1 MFNAF
6 ATEEN
11 LLDSSLPF
19 VGSLDP
25 GIVPSTP
32 PNNGSGSISFI
43 DASDILELEK
53 LYPVGN
59 PAEPNNKLSLSASLT
74 GSDLIINSIS
84 APSATVGNYLDFTYN
99 IKNQGAGN
107 AGANYTGFYLS
118 TDTTLDSSDAYLG
131 YDYVNSLAAGSSS
144 TESASVYLSSRLSV
158 GTYYLFTKADGWG
171 YVSEDNETNNV
182 SYQAIT
188 IAEAL
193 KPDLIINSISA
204 TSVTAGTTLNFTYDI
219 KNQGAGSAN
228 YNNYTGFYLST
239 DTTLDGAD
247 TYLGYDSV
255 VSLAGGASSTE
266 SASVYISSG
275 LSLGTYYLFAKADGW
290 NYIAED
296 NETNNVSYQAITVV
310 APPKPD
316 LIINSISATS
326 VTAGTTLNFTYDI
339 KNQGA
344 GNAVT
349 NYTGFYLST
358 DTILDGGDIYL
369 GSDDVNPLTA
379 GSSSTES
386 ASVNLAKTL
395 AAGNYYLF
403 AKADGGNAISESDEN
418 NNVSYQA
425 ITIAEAMKSD
435 LIINS
440 ISATSATVGTSF
452 NFSYSI
458 QNQGAGST
466 DAGYT
471 GFYLSTD
478 TILDSADVYVGS
490 DGVSSLLSQVSS
502 TESATVF
509 LSSNLGAGTYY
520 LFAKADAGNNTIESD
535 ETNNVSYQAITIQA
549 FDGNTDWF
557 STNLQDAQLI
567 TLTRSLAT
575 DGNLSRNDM
584 IALFGDAEDS
594 AVIDIN
600 ELTDLRTIVS
610 NATLFTM
617 QDYVRVL
624 SDYVVN
630 GNAAN
635 QWWTGG
641 GTTRTSLGNLYA
653 GSSDIQMEK
662 LVGKWFLGTDRPDL
676 RTEGDI
682 ANQGSGSY
690 TGTKTYRSV
699 SGSLFQ
705 NGISADDIKQG
716 AVGDCYYVA
725 TLSSIAQEKPN
736 YIQNMFIDNG
746 DNTYTVRFFNN
757 GVANYVTV
765 DNYLPTNSV
774 GNLIYASSGQS
785 YNNSNNELWVALAE
799 KAYAQLAESGW
810 SRPSNVNNGYGSIEG
825 GWMDYVIKQVTG
837 LSSTFKSIL
846 NMNETQLINLVN
858 SNQILTAGF
867 VNGGGYG
874 VYNSHAY
881 SITAYDST
889 TGKFHLRNPWA
900 SSHADVTWGELTT
913 LKAYIIYSNT

>member
-43 DASDILELEK
+43 DAPDILELEK

-84 APSATVGNYLDFTYN
+84 ATSATAGTSLNFTYN

-144 TESASVYLSSRLSV
+144 TESASIYLSSSLSV

-171 YVSEDNETNNV
+171 YVSESD
-182 SYQAIT
+182 
-188 IAEAL
+188 
-193 KPDLIINSISA
+193 
-204 TSVTAGTTLNFTYDI
+204 
-219 KNQGAGSAN
+219 
-228 YNNYTGFYLST
+228 
-239 DTTLDGAD
+239 
-247 TYLGYDSV
+247 
-255 VSLAGGASSTE
+255 
-266 SASVYISSG
+266 
-275 LSLGTYYLFAKADGW
+275 
-290 NYIAED
+290 
-296 NETNNVSYQAITVV
+296 ETNNVSYQAITVV

-316 LIINSISATS
+316 LIINSISAPS
-326 VTAGTTLNFTYDI
+326 ATAGTSLNFTYNI

-344 GNAVT
+344 GNAGA

-358 DTILDGGDIYL
+358 DTTLDSSDTYL
-369 GSDDVNPLTA
+369 GLDDVIALTS

-386 ASVNLAKTL
+386 ASVNLGKTL

-403 AKADGGNAISESDEN
+403 AKAD
-418 NNVSYQA
+418 
-425 ITIAEAMKSD
+425 
-435 LIINS
+435 
-440 ISATSATVGTSF
+440 
-452 NFSYSI
+452 
-458 QNQGAGST
+458 
-466 DAGYT
+466 
-471 GFYLSTD
+471 
-478 TILDSADVYVGS
+478 
-490 DGVSSLLSQVSS
+490 DG
-502 TESATVF
+502 
-509 LSSNLGAGTYY
+509 
-520 LFAKADAGNNTIESD
+520 NTITESD

-584 IALFGDAEDS
+584 IALFRDAKDN
-594 AVIDIN
+594 AVIDAN

-653 GSSDIQMEK
+653 GSSDIHMEK

-690 TGTKTYRSV
+690 TGTKTYRAV

-705 NGISADDIKQG
+705 NGISADDVKQG

-725 TLSSIAQEKPN
+725 TLSSIAMEKPN

-765 DNYLPTNSV
+765 DNYLPTNSS
-774 GNLIYASSGQS
+774 GSLIYASSGQS

-837 LSSTFKSIL
+837 LNSTFNSIL

-881 SITAYDST
+881 TITAYNST
-889 TGKFHLRNPWA
+889 TGKFNLRNPWA
-900 SSHADVTWGELTT
+900 TSHADVTWAELTS
-913 LKAYIIYSNT
+913 LRAYIIYSNT

>member
-1 MFNAF
+1 PFYTLKYLIQSRNKTGVLCIFCLNTYIGDYVMFNAF

-43 DASDILELEK
+43 DAPDILELEK

-84 APSATVGNYLDFTYN
+84 ATSATAGTSLNFTYN

-144 TESASVYLSSRLSV
+144 TESASIYLSSSLSV

-171 YVSEDNETNNV
+171 YVSESD
-182 SYQAIT
+182 
-188 IAEAL
+188 
-193 KPDLIINSISA
+193 
-204 TSVTAGTTLNFTYDI
+204 
-219 KNQGAGSAN
+219 
-228 YNNYTGFYLST
+228 
-239 DTTLDGAD
+239 
-247 TYLGYDSV
+247 
-255 VSLAGGASSTE
+255 
-266 SASVYISSG
+266 
-275 LSLGTYYLFAKADGW
+275 
-290 NYIAED
+290 
-296 NETNNVSYQAITVV
+296 ETNNVSYQAITVV

-316 LIINSISATS
+316 LIINSISAPS
-326 VTAGTTLNFTYDI
+326 ATAGTSLNFTYNI

-344 GNAVT
+344 GNAGA

-358 DTILDGGDIYL
+358 DTTLDSSDTYL
-369 GSDDVNPLTA
+369 GLDDVIALTS

-386 ASVNLAKTL
+386 ASVNLGKTL

-403 AKADGGNAISESDEN
+403 AKAD
-418 NNVSYQA
+418 
-425 ITIAEAMKSD
+425 
-435 LIINS
+435 
-440 ISATSATVGTSF
+440 
-452 NFSYSI
+452 
-458 QNQGAGST
+458 
-466 DAGYT
+466 
-471 GFYLSTD
+471 
-478 TILDSADVYVGS
+478 
-490 DGVSSLLSQVSS
+490 DG
-502 TESATVF
+502 
-509 LSSNLGAGTYY
+509 
-520 LFAKADAGNNTIESD
+520 NTITESD

-584 IALFGDAEDS
+584 IALFRDAKDN
-594 AVIDIN
+594 AVIDAN

-653 GSSDIQMEK
+653 GSSDIHMEK

-690 TGTKTYRSV
+690 TGTKTYRAV

-705 NGISADDIKQG
+705 NGISADDVKQG

-725 TLSSIAQEKPN
+725 TLSSIAMEKPN

-765 DNYLPTNSV
+765 DNYLPTNSS
-774 GNLIYASSGQS
+774 GSLIYASSGQS

-837 LSSTFKSIL
+837 LNSTFNSIL

-881 SITAYDST
+881 TITAYNST
-889 TGKFHLRNPWA
+889 TGKFNLRNPWA
-900 SSHADVTWGELTT
+900 TSHADVTWAELTS
-913 LKAYIIYSNT
+913 LRAYIIYSNT

>member
-43 DASDILELEK
+43 DAPDILELEK

-84 APSATVGNYLDFTYN
+84 APSATAGTSLNFTYN

-144 TESASVYLSSRLSV
+144 TESASIYLSSSLSV

-171 YVSEDNETNNV
+171 YVSESD
-182 SYQAIT
+182 
-188 IAEAL
+188 
-193 KPDLIINSISA
+193 
-204 TSVTAGTTLNFTYDI
+204 
-219 KNQGAGSAN
+219 
-228 YNNYTGFYLST
+228 
-239 DTTLDGAD
+239 
-247 TYLGYDSV
+247 
-255 VSLAGGASSTE
+255 
-266 SASVYISSG
+266 
-275 LSLGTYYLFAKADGW
+275 
-290 NYIAED
+290 
-296 NETNNVSYQAITVV
+296 ETNNVSYQAITVV

-316 LIINSISATS
+316 LIINSISAPS
-326 VTAGTTLNFTYDI
+326 ATAGTSLNFTYNI

-344 GNAVT
+344 GNAGA

-358 DTILDGGDIYL
+358 DTTLDSSDTYL
-369 GSDDVNPLTA
+369 GLDDVIALTS

-386 ASVNLAKTL
+386 ASVNLGKTL

-403 AKADGGNAISESDEN
+403 AKAD
-418 NNVSYQA
+418 
-425 ITIAEAMKSD
+425 
-435 LIINS
+435 
-440 ISATSATVGTSF
+440 
-452 NFSYSI
+452 
-458 QNQGAGST
+458 
-466 DAGYT
+466 
-471 GFYLSTD
+471 
-478 TILDSADVYVGS
+478 
-490 DGVSSLLSQVSS
+490 DG
-502 TESATVF
+502 
-509 LSSNLGAGTYY
+509 
-520 LFAKADAGNNTIESD
+520 NTITESD

-584 IALFGDAEDS
+584 IALFRDAKDN
-594 AVIDIN
+594 AVIDAN

-653 GSSDIQMEK
+653 GSSDIHMEK

-690 TGTKTYRSV
+690 TGTKTYRAV

-705 NGISADDIKQG
+705 NGISADDVKQG

-725 TLSSIAQEKPN
+725 TLSSIAMEKPN

-765 DNYLPTNSV
+765 DNYLPTNSS
-774 GNLIYASSGQS
+774 GSLIYASSGQS

-837 LSSTFKSIL
+837 LNSTFNSIL

-881 SITAYDST
+881 TITAYNST
-889 TGKFHLRNPWA
+889 TGKFNLRNPWA
-900 SSHADVTWGELTT
+900 TSHADVTWAELTS
-913 LKAYIIYSNT
+913 LRAYIIYSNT

>member
-43 DASDILELEK
+43 DAPDILELEK

-84 APSATVGNYLDFTYN
+84 ATSATAGTSLNFTYNIKNQGAGNAGANNYTGFYLSTDTTLNSSDTYLGFDYVNSLAAGSSSTESASISLSSSLSVGTYYLFTKADGWGYVSESDETNNVYYQAITVVEASKPDLIINSISATSATAGTSLNFTYN

-118 TDTTLDSSDAYLG
+118 TDTNLDSSDTYLG
-131 YDYVNSLAAGSSS
+131 LDDVNVLTSGSSS
-144 TESASVYLSSRLSV
+144 TESASFNLS
-158 GTYYLFTKADGWG
+158 
-171 YVSEDNETNNV
+171 
-182 SYQAIT
+182 Q
-188 IAEAL
+188 
-193 KPDLIINSISA
+193 
-204 TSVTAGTTLNFTYDI
+204 
-219 KNQGAGSAN
+219 
-228 YNNYTGFYLST
+228 
-239 DTTLDGAD
+239 
-247 TYLGYDSV
+247 
-255 VSLAGGASSTE
+255 
-266 SASVYISSG
+266 
-275 LSLGTYYLFAKADGW
+275 
-290 NYIAED
+290 
-296 NETNNVSYQAITVV
+296 
-310 APPKPD
+310 
-316 LIINSISATS
+316 
-326 VTAGTTLNFTYDI
+326 
-339 KNQGA
+339 
-344 GNAVT
+344 
-349 NYTGFYLST
+349 
-358 DTILDGGDIYL
+358 
-369 GSDDVNPLTA
+369 
-379 GSSSTES
+379 
-386 ASVNLAKTL
+386 TL

-403 AKADGGNAISESDEN
+403 AKADGGST
-418 NNVSYQA
+418 
-425 ITIAEAMKSD
+425 IT
-435 LIINS
+435 
-440 ISATSATVGTSF
+440 
-452 NFSYSI
+452 
-458 QNQGAGST
+458 
-466 DAGYT
+466 
-471 GFYLSTD
+471 
-478 TILDSADVYVGS
+478 
-490 DGVSSLLSQVSS
+490 
-502 TESATVF
+502 
-509 LSSNLGAGTYY
+509 
-520 LFAKADAGNNTIESD
+520 ESD
-535 ETNNVSYQAITIQA
+535 ETNNVYYQAITVVA
-549 FDGNTDWF
+549 SDNTDWF
-557 STNLQDAQLI
+557 SINLRDAQLI

-584 IALFGDAEDS
+584 IALFRDAKDS
-594 AVIDIN
+594 AVIDAN

-630 GNAAN
+630 GNTAN

-690 TGTKTYRSV
+690 TGTKTYRAV

-705 NGISADDIKQG
+705 NGISADDVKQG

-725 TLSSIAQEKPN
+725 TLSSIAMEKPN

-765 DNYLPTNSV
+765 DNYLPTNSS
-774 GNLIYASSGQS
+774 GSLIYASSGQS

-837 LSSTFKSIL
+837 LNSTFNSIL

-881 SITAYDST
+881 TITAYNST
-889 TGKFHLRNPWA
+889 TGKFNLRNPWA
-900 SSHADVTWGELTT
+900 TSHADVTWAELTS
-913 LKAYIIYSNT
+913 LRAYIIYSNT

>member
-1 MFNAF
+1 MFDNF
-6 ATEEN
+6 TIEKN
-11 LLDSSLPF
+11 PLDSSSLF
-19 VGSLDP
+19 SGNLDP
-25 GIVPSTP
+25 GIIPSIPTTSTLGSTP
-32 PNNGSGSISFI
+32 VITSPDSQQLS
-43 DASDILELEK
+43 E

-59 PAEPNNKLSLSASLT
+59 FAEPTILTPLVSDSNNTSVNLPGISSELSLNASLT
-74 GSDLIINSIS
+74 ASKPDLIINSIS
-84 APSATVGNYLDFTYN
+84 ATSATAGTSLNFTYN

-107 AGANYTGFYLS
+107 AGANYTVFYLS
-118 TDTTLDSSDAYLG
+118 TDTTLDSGDTYLG

-144 TESASVYLSSRLSV
+144 TESASISLSSSLSV

-171 YVSEDNETNNV
+171 YVSESNETNNGY
-182 SYQAIT
+182 YQAIT
-188 IAEAL
+188 IAG
-193 KPDLIINSISA
+193 PDLIINSISA
-204 TSVTAGTTLNFTYDI
+204 TSATAGNYLDFTYNI
-219 KNQGAGSAN
+219 KNQGAGNSGA
-228 YNNYTGFYLST
+228 NYTGFYLST
-239 DTTLDGAD
+239 DTTLDSSD
-247 TYLGYDSV
+247 TYLG
-255 VSLAGGASSTE
+255 L
-266 SASVYISSG
+266 
-275 LSLGTYYLFAKADGW
+275 
-290 NYIAED
+290 
-296 NETNNVSYQAITVV
+296 
-310 APPKPD
+310 
-316 LIINSISATS
+316 
-326 VTAGTTLNFTYDI
+326 
-339 KNQGA
+339 
-344 GNAVT
+344 
-349 NYTGFYLST
+349 
-358 DTILDGGDIYL
+358 
-369 GSDDVNPLTA
+369 DDVNVLTS

-386 ASVNLAKTL
+386 ASFNLSQTL

-403 AKADGGNAISESDEN
+403 AKADGGST
-418 NNVSYQA
+418 
-425 ITIAEAMKSD
+425 IT
-435 LIINS
+435 
-440 ISATSATVGTSF
+440 
-452 NFSYSI
+452 
-458 QNQGAGST
+458 
-466 DAGYT
+466 
-471 GFYLSTD
+471 
-478 TILDSADVYVGS
+478 
-490 DGVSSLLSQVSS
+490 
-502 TESATVF
+502 
-509 LSSNLGAGTYY
+509 
-520 LFAKADAGNNTIESD
+520 ESD
-535 ETNNVSYQAITIQA
+535 ETNNVYYQAITVVA
-549 FDGNTDWF
+549 SDNTDWF
-557 STNLQDAQLI
+557 SINLRDAQLI

-584 IALFGDAEDS
+584 IALFRDAKDS
-594 AVIDIN
+594 AVIDAN

-630 GNAAN
+630 GNTAN

-690 TGTKTYRSV
+690 TGTKTYRAV

-705 NGISADDIKQG
+705 NGISADDVKQG

-725 TLSSIAQEKPN
+725 TLSSIAMEKPN

-765 DNYLPTNSV
+765 DNYLPTNSS
-774 GNLIYASSGQS
+774 GSLIYASSGQS

-825 GWMDYVIKQVTG
+825 GWMDYVIKQITG
-837 LSSTFKSIL
+837 LNSTFNSIL

-881 SITAYDST
+881 TITAYNST
-889 TGKFHLRNPWA
+889 TGKFNLRNPWA
-900 SSHADVTWGELTT
+900 TSHADVTWAELTT

>member
-43 DASDILELEK
+43 DAPDILELEK

-84 APSATVGNYLDFTYN
+84 ATSATAGTSLNFTYN

-144 TESASVYLSSRLSV
+144 TESASIYLSSSLSV

-171 YVSEDNETNNV
+171 YVSESD
-182 SYQAIT
+182 
-188 IAEAL
+188 
-193 KPDLIINSISA
+193 
-204 TSVTAGTTLNFTYDI
+204 
-219 KNQGAGSAN
+219 
-228 YNNYTGFYLST
+228 
-239 DTTLDGAD
+239 
-247 TYLGYDSV
+247 
-255 VSLAGGASSTE
+255 
-266 SASVYISSG
+266 
-275 LSLGTYYLFAKADGW
+275 
-290 NYIAED
+290 
-296 NETNNVSYQAITVV
+296 ETNNVSYQAITVV

-316 LIINSISATS
+316 LIINSISAPS
-326 VTAGTTLNFTYDI
+326 ATAGTSLNFTYNI

-344 GNAVT
+344 GNAGA

-358 DTILDGGDIYL
+358 DTNLDSSDTYL
-369 GSDDVNPLTA
+369 GLDDVIALTS

-386 ASVNLAKTL
+386 ASVNLGKTL

-403 AKADGGNAISESDEN
+403 AKAD
-418 NNVSYQA
+418 
-425 ITIAEAMKSD
+425 
-435 LIINS
+435 
-440 ISATSATVGTSF
+440 
-452 NFSYSI
+452 
-458 QNQGAGST
+458 
-466 DAGYT
+466 
-471 GFYLSTD
+471 
-478 TILDSADVYVGS
+478 
-490 DGVSSLLSQVSS
+490 DG
-502 TESATVF
+502 
-509 LSSNLGAGTYY
+509 
-520 LFAKADAGNNTIESD
+520 NTITESD

-584 IALFGDAEDS
+584 IALFRDAKDN
-594 AVIDIN
+594 AVIDAN

-653 GSSDIQMEK
+653 GSSDIHMEK

-690 TGTKTYRSV
+690 TGTKTYRAV

-705 NGISADDIKQG
+705 NGISADDVKQG

-725 TLSSIAQEKPN
+725 TLSSIAMEKPN

-765 DNYLPTNSV
+765 DNYLPTNSS
-774 GNLIYASSGQS
+774 GSLIYASSGQS

-837 LSSTFKSIL
+837 LNSTFNSIL

-881 SITAYDST
+881 TITAYNST
-889 TGKFHLRNPWA
+889 TGKFNLRNPWA
-900 SSHADVTWGELTT
+900 TSHADVTWAELTS
-913 LKAYIIYSNT
+913 LRAYIIYSNT